1 MTRKLFLLH
10 LLCFCCLLS
19 AQATGQIPD
28 LIIIGKDTLMLQTCP
43 IEHDSILSKQV
54 SKRLS
59 NENSCTACW
68 RGYQALWQIEDDK
81 LILKRIEDSKSLF
94 AHPDTVPEVT
104 VDLNGIFDQYQ
115 DKRGRIVASWFN
127 GELKVVSG
135 EQIYYVHTG
144 FNREY
149 ENETDYQVE
158 QGRIISKTSY
168 RNSIKKGT
176 SIKDAMNLIKTQ
188 FNRDYFPELA
198 NTKVVISCAVLPKA
212 DGSIDS
218 IEVHIIRPDSI
229 MEERKNLYIEHICE
243 ILKKAPQWEVL
254 TVRNKIRKT
263 ERWAISLSP
272 PRKQTRGISAQ

>member
-19 AQATGQIPD
+19 AQATGQISD
-28 LIIIGKDTLMLQTCP
+28 LIIIGKDTFMLETCP
-43 IEHDSILSKQV
+43 IEHDSIISRQV
-54 SKRLS
+54 R
-59 NENSCTACW
+59 E
-68 RGYQALWQIEDDK
+68 IEDDK

-94 AHPDTVPEVT
+94 PDTVPEVT